1 MSVLTIVDVTGTQK
15 YIFGTNKLR
24 ENIGA
29 SEIVAQ
35 ATDAWVRDLAG
46 DKVIYCGGGN
56 ALLLFDN
63 PTEAKEFARSYTKKL
78 LQDVPNL
85 DVVLAHSKPF
95 DVNSPVE
102 EKEIPTDEM
111 DEFNQPITRKETCPN
126 VLRIVDET
134 FQRLNEKKA
143 NRLLSVPLVGLAV
156 SAQCVS
162 TGGVASFDPLVL
174 AKREDGSIRE
184 DFDNALRDKYQE
196 KHVSAESFSKIAI
209 ADKATQRLKDT
220 IFKGIELGNLEIPRE
235 LDHLGRT
242 EGEASFIAVVHT
254 DGNGMGDRIKKHGAS
269 AKDNGEWITKMRE
282 LSESIHETNLKALK
296 ATLKVIRNHI
306 KKNDQGAW
314 VFEGGNG
321 ENFGLSFN
329 KKKTKQYF
337 PFRPLIFGGDD
348 LTFVCD
354 ARIALDLTAFYLREL
369 EKHNLTDGRPLYARA
384 GIAIV
389 KSHYPFARAYEL
401 AEDLAKSAKDRIA
414 ELDKNKPDEEK
425 KKVYAVDWHVAMSGL
440 FGSVKE
446 IRDREYTTPWGGKLN
461 MRPLSLQRNDND
473 DEWRTWEVFESFVK
487 AFQGHDKNRTKEE
500 NEKFSWREKR
510 NKVKAFRDALR
521 GGSEK
526 VKEYLRLY
534 KLIEKKLDEAGKPDG
549 TFTSK
554 MPKAPIKVQI
564 IETTGW
570 HGKTCGYFDAIEMI
584 DLYFPLK
591 EKEG

>member
-63 PTEAKEFARSYTKKL
+63 PPDAREFARSYTKKL
-78 LQDVPNL
+78 LQAAPNL
-85 DVVLAHSKPF
+85 DVVLAHSAEFEKDSF
-95 DVNSPVE
+95 D
-102 EKEIPTDEM
+102 EIEVPTGETD
-111 DEFNQPITRKETCPN
+111 DFDQPITRKETKPAI
-126 VLRIVDET
+126 LKSVDNT
-134 FQRLNEKKA
+134 FRALSEKKA
-143 NRLLSVPLVGLAV
+143 HRRISAPLMGLAV

-174 AKREDGSIRE
+174 AKSEDGSIRE
-184 DFDNALRDKYQE
+184 DLDTALRDKYQE
-196 KHVSAESFSKIAI
+196 KHVSAESFRKIAT
-209 ADKATQRLKDT
+209 ADKATQRLKGT
-220 IFKGIELGNLEIPRE
+220 IFNGLELGDLEIPRE
-235 LDHLGRT
+235 LDQLGRT

-254 DGNGMGDRIKKHGAS
+254 DGNGMGDRIKKRGMS
-269 AKDNGEWITKMRE
+269 AKDHGEWITRMRE
-282 LSESIHETNLKALK
+282 LSESIYETNLGALK
-296 ATLKVIRNHI
+296 ATLKVLRNSLR
-306 KKNDQGAW
+306 KNDEGTW
-314 VFEGGNG
+314 IFESGNG
-321 ENFGLSFN
+321 ETFELSFN

-354 ARIALDLTAFYLREL
+354 ARIALDLTTCYLREL
-369 EKHNLTDGRPLYARA
+369 EKLKLTDGDPLYARA
-384 GIAIV
+384 GIAMV

-401 AEDLAKSAKDRIA
+401 AEDLAQSAKERIA
-414 ELDKNKPDEEK
+414 ELDKGKEDEER

-440 FGSVKE
+440 FGSIKE
-446 IRDREYTTPWGGKLN
+446 IRDREYTPAPGNLN

-473 DEWRTWEVFESFVK
+473 DEWRTWEVFDNIVK

-521 GGSEK
+521 GGGEE
-526 VKEYLRLY
+526 VREFLRLY
-534 KLIEKKLDEAGKPDG
+534 KLIEKRSDG
-549 TFTSK
+549 TEESK
-554 MPKAPIKVQI
+554 MPKVPIKVQI

-570 HGKTCGYFDAIEMI
+570 HGRTCGYFDAIEML
-584 DLYFPLK
+584 DLYFPLAGK
-591 EKEG
+591 AQANDL